1 MNAAL
6 SESVSKIFRQSW
18 REVSMTGRTTYDKQL
33 RTIGQSLEAQRIQ
46 LFELTRQGERYVV
59 KGEPEKETSLLATLR
74 QWQKRVRAEGVNTS
88 LTFTSPDLDQ
98 LDNQG
103 CANRAKT
110 NQLSDFHRLPNTLRT
125 VGAYLE
131 LNGAELIELHK
142 KELSVTILSRNQ
154 AGHPKLEERSVAS
167 LYDIFVRLH
176 GRRAEKM
183 RS

>member
-1 MNAAL
+1 
-6 SESVSKIFRQSW
+6 
-18 REVSMTGRTTYDKQL
+18 MTGRTTYDRQL
-33 RTIGQSLEAQRIQ
+33 RTIGQSLEGQRIQ

-74 QWQKRVRAEGVNTS
+74 QWQKRARSDGINNS
-88 LTFTSPDLDQ
+88 LSFTAADLEQ

-154 AGHPKLEERSVAS
+154 AGYPKLEERSVAS

-183 RS
+183 RSSR